1 MRTVYCLFLV
11 VFLTAACAT
20 TPVVLPEKYNLDNY
34 LEAVKQIKAYK
45 IRDFENVDNQSVIL
59 EVDRH
64 EYYLLVLRQPM
75 DIEHSNLSVDIEN
88 TVSKDRDRSTQE
100 IIGSKITNK
109 GVPSTE
115 FVQAPSK
122 IIRIVSGQDR
132 IIVTEKSVNRQY
144 YVVEK
149 IYKLSGRTQAIEI
162 KERLRQLSVR

>member
-1 MRTVYCLFLV
+1 MRGIVVSLCLILFL
-11 VFLTAACAT
+11 TSACAT
-20 TPVVLPEKYNLDNY
+20 TPLVLPEKYNLDNY
-34 LEAVKQIKAYK
+34 LEAVKQVKAYK
-45 IRDFENVDNQSVIL
+45 IRDFENVDNQSIIL

-75 DIEHSNLSVDIEN
+75 DIEHSNLSIDIEN
-88 TVSKDRDRSTQE
+88 TASKDRARSTQE
-100 IIGSKITNK
+100 IIGSKTTAK

-132 IIVTEKSVNRQY
+132 IIVVENSANRQY

-149 IYKLSGRTQAIEI
+149 IYRLRDRGQADEI
-162 KERLRQLSVR
+162 KTRLRRN

>member
-1 MRTVYCLFLV
+1 MRTICCLFLV
-11 VFLTAACAT
+11 VFLTAACAM
-20 TPVVLPEKYNLDNY
+20 TPVILPEKYSLDNT

-45 IRDFENVDNQSVIL
+45 IRDFENVDNQSVVL

-75 DIEHSNLSVDIEN
+75 DIDHSNLSVDIEN
-88 TVSKDRDRSTQE
+88 TVAKDRDRSTQE
-100 IIGSKITNK
+100 IIGSKITEK

-122 IIRIVSGQDR
+122 IVRIVSGQDR
-132 IIVTEKSVNRQY
+132 IIVTEKNVNKQY

-149 IYKLSGRTQAIEI
+149 IYKLSGRAQADEI
-162 KERLRQLSVR
+162 MARLRRN